1 MNNMGKILITGGNGL
16 LGSNIVHQLNKANY
30 EVVLLL
36 RKNSNRMALK
46 GMNFKVIEGDLS
58 KKDDIEL
65 AIRGCDFVIHSAANT
80 AQNGKLQDFEKINI
94 QATKNLVNLSKQY
107 NVKRFVFISTANCF
121 TNGSIDKPGNEESG
135 FMPWLEKSFYAKT
148 KYRAQEIVLKE
159 AKINQFPVVVLAPT
173 FLIGERDAKISSG
186 KLIMHAL
193 KKKWVFYPPG
203 GKSFIDAEYAANAI
217 VNALNNGKIG
227 ESYLL
232 AGENISNKRFFQI
245 IKDKYKND
253 IIPIKIPEVILKIIG
268 QVGSLIENVFNISL
282 PVNNT
287 NMRLLSLNNY
297 FSGEKAQQE
306 LELKPT
312 NIEDALNKAINW
324 FKINKYVL

>member
-46 GMNFKVIEGDLS
+46 GLKFKVIEGDLS
-58 KKDDIEL
+58 KKEDIEL

-94 QATKNLVNLSKQY
+94 QATENLVNLSKQY

-135 FMPWLEKSFYAKT
+135 FMPWLEKSFYAQT
-148 KYRAQEIVLKE
+148 KYKAQEIVLKE

-232 AGENISNKRFFQI
+232 AGENISYKKFFQI
-245 IKDKYKND
+245 IKNKYKND

-268 QVGSLIENVFNISL
+268 RVGSLIENVFNISL

-312 NIEDALNKAINW
+312 NIENALNKAINW

>member
-1 MNNMGKILITGGNGL
+1 MNNMGKILITGGNGF

-46 GMNFKVIEGDLS
+46 GLKFKVIEGDLS
-58 KKDDIEL
+58 KKEDIEL

-94 QATKNLVNLSKQY
+94 QATENLVNLSKQY

-135 FMPWLEKSFYAKT
+135 FMPWLEKSFYAQT
-148 KYRAQEIVLKE
+148 KYKAQEIVLKE

-203 GKSFIDAEYAANAI
+203 GKSFIDAEYAAKAI
-217 VNALNNGKIG
+217 VNALDNGKIG

-232 AGENISNKRFFQI
+232 AGENISYKKFFQI
-245 IKDKYKND
+245 IKNKYKND

-268 QVGSLIENVFNISL
+268 RVGSLIENVFNISL

-312 NIEDALNKAINW
+312 NIENALNKAINW